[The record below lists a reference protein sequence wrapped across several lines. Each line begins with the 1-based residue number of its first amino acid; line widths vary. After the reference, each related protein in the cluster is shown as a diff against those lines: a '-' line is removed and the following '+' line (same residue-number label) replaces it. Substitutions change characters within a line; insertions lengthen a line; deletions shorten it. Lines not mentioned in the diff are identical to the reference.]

1 MACDSQNKGKGWSM
15 TQNKTGYTL
24 LRRVGISVLILL
36 SVAACGGGGGEGNGP
51 VVPPPVG
58 GTPTPTPIPTATP
71 TATPTPTGAPTATP
85 SPTPTK
91 DPVDSPVASS
101 RAEAARFLTQAS
113 FGATEES
120 ITQLLKPQAQGGFEG
135 NYAKWIDAQL
145 AKAPS
150 QPEFSGDHDLFGLFW
165 RHAVFGDDQL
175 RQRMAFALSQI
186 FVTSAERDFFPE
198 AWRYHASA
206 SYYNMLTRNAFGNY
220 RTVLEEVTLHPY
232 MGLYLGT
239 LKNQKESADGS
250 IIPDQNYAREVM
262 QLFSIG
268 LQQLHADGS
277 VKRDTAGQPLPTYN
291 NQDIAGLSR
300 VFTGWSWDSGSFGG
314 DCGITQDCNRKPI
327 KSFAAFHS
335 TLEKQFLGKTI
346 APGTNATDSLKQA
359 LDHIAAHPNVA
370 PFIARRLI
378 QQFVT
383 SNPSGPYVGRV
394 AAVFTSSGGNFGQVI
409 KALLL
414 DKEARD
420 TAYANSVE
428 GFGKLREPVIRLANW
443 MRAFE
448 LTRGNGATLQKLPG
462 EFVMASKRDE
472 LCQYP
477 MSSPSVFNFWR
488 PGYVPNKVFGEK
500 GLVAPEMQV
509 VHEVCTANYLNMMAA
524 VISGTKDAGSSNG
537 ILQFGL
543 TDGNGNIVLKSSY
556 AKELQLDAAALAT
569 RMNELLA
576 AGRMPQELQDKIKA
590 AVESV
595 PATSD
600 ANRLRRA
607 RIAVF
612 LTMAA
617 PEYLVQ
623 K

>member
-1 MACDSQNKGKGWSM
+1 M
-15 TQNKTGYTL
+15 TLSHVRHALVT
-24 LRRVGISVLILL
+24 RVSISFLIVV
-36 SVAACGGGGGEGNGP
+36 SVAACGGGGGDSGP
-51 VVPPPVG
+51 SVSPG
-58 GTPTPTPIPTATP
+58 IGTPTP
-71 TATPTPTGAPTATP
+71 APTVSPSPSASPTP
-85 SPTPTK
+85 SPSSTPGQP
-91 DPVDSPVASS
+91 PVDSPVAGS
-101 RAEAARFLTQAS
+101 RTEAARFLTQAS

-120 ITQLLKPQAQGGFEG
+120 INTLLKPQAQGGFDG
-135 NYAKWIDAQL
+135 NYEKWIDAQL
-145 AKAPS
+145 AMAPS

-175 RQRMAFALSQI
+175 RQRVAFALSQI

-220 RTVLEEVTLHPY
+220 RAVLEDVTLHPY

-268 LQQLHADGS
+268 LHQLNPDGS
-277 VKRDTAGQPLPTYN
+277 VKRDAANQPLPTYS
-291 NQDIAGLSR
+291 NQDIAGLAR
-300 VFTGWSWDSGSFGG
+300 VFTGWNWDGGSFGG
-314 DCGITQDCNRKPI
+314 DCGIAQDCNRKPM
-327 KSFAAFHS
+327 KSFQPFHS
-335 TLEKQFLGKTI
+335 TLEKKFLGKTI
-346 APGTNATDSLKQA
+346 PAGTNATESLKQA

-378 QQFVT
+378 QRFVT
-383 SNPSGPYVGRV
+383 SNPSSEYIGRV
-394 AAVFTSSGGNFGQVI
+394 ASAFKGSNGNLGQTI
-409 KALLL
+409 KAVLL

-420 TAYANSVE
+420 TGYASRTE

-448 LTRGNGATLQKLPG
+448 LTRGNGAALQKLPS
-462 EFVMASKRDE
+462 EFTMMSKRDE

-477 MSSPSVFNFWR
+477 MSAPSVFNFWR
-488 PGYVPNKVFGEK
+488 PGYVPNKVFGDK

-537 ILQFGL
+537 ILTFGL

-556 AKELQLDAAALAT
+556 AKELPLDGAALAA
-569 RMNELLA
+569 RVNELLA

-607 RIAVF
+607 QIAVF
-612 LTMAA
+612 LTMAS